1 MAVQKAVN
9 ARIARPFTMVINV
22 VKTIV
27 CYVSL
32 EIQEQQ
38 RTRTHS

>member
-1 MAVQKAVN
+1 MAVQKAVK
-9 ARIARPFTMVINV
+9 ARIARAFTMVINV
-22 VKTIV
+22 VKTIR

-32 EIQEQQ
+32 EIQEQH